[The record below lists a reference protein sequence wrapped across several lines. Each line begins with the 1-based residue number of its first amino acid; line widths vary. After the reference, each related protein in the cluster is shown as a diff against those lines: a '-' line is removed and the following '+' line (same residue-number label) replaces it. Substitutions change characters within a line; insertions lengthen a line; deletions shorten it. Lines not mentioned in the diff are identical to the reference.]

1 MVSSLPTQSLEH
13 LVFRKNLSELRYGGN
28 PLVSLCV
35 IIAMIAVD
43 AENGFNEVDCGV
55 EIERYR
61 PICEFALS

>member
-43 AENGFNEVDCGV
+43 AEIGFDEVNCG
-55 EIERYR
+55 IKIKGYG
-61 PICEFALS
+61 PIREFALS